1 MEVLSIYDS
10 DIIKTRISTKL
21 VPNTSYSTK
30 ANVKKYVTE
39 KVGITAGQLDYINK
53 I

>member
-10 DIIKTRISTKL
+10 DIIKTRKSTNL
-21 VPNTSYSTK
+21 VPNTSYSSK
-30 ANVKKYVTE
+30 ANAKKYVTE

>member
-1 MEVLSIYDS
+1 MEVLPVYDS
-10 DIIKTRISTKL
+10 DIIKTRISTNL
-21 VPNTSYSTK
+21 VPNTSYSSK

-39 KVGITAGQLDYINK
+39 EVGITAGQLDYINK